1 MNIGERLFSP
11 VPIGRETPEQ
21 AAKRAEENAALC
33 RSVFGTVEGGKLLR
47 LLYSVSH
54 PLAPRFAPGRSAEEA
69 AFLDGERHLI
79 GLLWLNG
86 RSDRTMNPDEPAP

>member
-11 VPIGRETPEQ
+11 VPVGGETPEQ
-21 AAKRAEENAALC
+21 AAKRAEQNAALV
-33 RSVFGTVEGGKLLR
+33 RAVFGTPEGGRLLR

-54 PLAPRFAPGRSAEEA
+54 PLAPRFAPGRSSEEA

-86 RSDRTMNPDEPAP
+86 TRDRTMHPEDTTP